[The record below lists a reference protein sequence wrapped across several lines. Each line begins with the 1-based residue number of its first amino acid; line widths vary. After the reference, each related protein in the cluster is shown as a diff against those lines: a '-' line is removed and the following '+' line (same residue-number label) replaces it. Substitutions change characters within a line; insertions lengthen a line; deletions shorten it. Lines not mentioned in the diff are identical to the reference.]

1 MSAAAIWLAAVLWC
15 AAAGAYDGSAFRDVR
30 AAVFREPYAELPV
43 YPIDRDLLG
52 PGGDRQAN
60 RLRRAARRTLTLR
73 DDLFE
78 FPLGRKLLQ
87 ANGICFAG
95 RWRVDRPSPYT
106 GLFARDAD
114 ALAIARASVALGEPR
129 RGARR
134 SFSLAVKLFPTLDPA
149 AVVPTANLFLTESIA
164 GTLHPHFLDAVLDNA
179 PELGGLPSLARLPL
193 ALRIRADLAAADA
206 ELSPGGPDPFYRPVD
221 ELAAAGAGAGRA
233 VRAPHWVRVRVAEGT
248 PRVDA
253 DDFREELAVQRYP
266 GAVLTWVV
274 EAAAE
279 HPRGKAHA
287 QWRRLSRLTFTE
299 SVASRACD
307 ARLHFA
313 HPRLQR

>member
-1 MSAAAIWLAAVLWC
+1 MLPAAVLCC
-15 AAAGAYDGSAFRDVR
+15 AAAGAYEGSAFRDVR
-30 AAVFREPYAELPV
+30 EAVFRDPYAELPV
-43 YPIDRDLLG
+43 YPVERDLLG
-52 PGGDRQAN
+52 PGGDREAN
-60 RLRRAARRTLTLR
+60 RLRRAARRTLTLH
-73 DDLFE
+73 DDLFD

-95 RWRVDRPSPYT
+95 RWRVDRPSPYS
-106 GLFARDAD
+106 GLFARDAE

-134 SFSLAVKLFPTLDPA
+134 SFSLAVKLFPTRDPA
-149 AVVPTANLFLTESIA
+149 DVVPTANLLLTDSIA
-164 GTLHPHFLDAVLDNA
+164 GTLHPHFLDAVLDNE
-179 PELGGLPSLARLPL
+179 PDLGGLPSLGQLPL
-193 ALRIRADLAAADA
+193 ALRIRADLAAADGA
-206 ELSPGGPDPFYRPVD
+206 LSPGGGDPFYRPVD
-221 ELAAAGAGAGRA
+221 APAAAGIGENDIA
-233 VRAPHWVRVRVAEGT
+233 RAPHWVRMRVAKGT

-253 DDFREELAVQRYP
+253 ADFREELAVARYS

-287 QWRRLSRLTFTE
+287 QWQRLGTLALTE
-299 SVASRACD
+299 SVVSHGCD

-313 HPRLQR
+313 HPRLQP

>member
-1 MSAAAIWLAAVLWC
+1 MAAWPAAVFVCVAAAV
-15 AAAGAYDGSAFRDVR
+15 AYEGSAFDDVR

-43 YPIDRDLLG
+43 YPVERELLG
-52 PGGDRQAN
+52 PGGDREDN
-60 RLRRAARRTLTLR
+60 RLRQAARRTLTVR
-73 DDLFE
+73 EDLFD
-78 FPLGRKLLQ
+78 FPSGRKLLQ
-87 ANGICFAG
+87 ANGICFTG

-106 GLFARDAD
+106 GLFARGAE

-129 RGARR
+129 RGSRR
-134 SFSLAVKLFPTLDPA
+134 SFGLAVKLFPTRDPVE
-149 AVVPTANLFLTESIA
+149 VVPTANLLLTESIA
-164 GTLHPHFLDAVLDNA
+164 GTLHPYFLDAVFDNE
-179 PELGGLPSLARLPL
+179 PDLGGLPPLGRMAL
-193 ALRIRADLAAADA
+193 ALRIRADLMAADA

-221 ELAAAGAGAGRA
+221 ALAAAGAGGRRS

-253 DDFREELAVQRYP
+253 ADFRDELVVQRYP

-274 EAAAE
+274 EAADA

-287 QWRRLSRLTFTE
+287 RWMRLGTLTFSE
-299 SVASRACD
+299 SVASHGCD